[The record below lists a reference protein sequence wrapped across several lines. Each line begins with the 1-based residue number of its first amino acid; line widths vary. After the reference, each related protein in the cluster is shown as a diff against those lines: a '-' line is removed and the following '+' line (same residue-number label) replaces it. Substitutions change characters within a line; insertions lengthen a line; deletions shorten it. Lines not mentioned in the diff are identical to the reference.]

1 MNDDTALVLRTCNAD
16 GTSHG
21 GFVWPNEIGAI
32 VEAPDWDPKPECG
45 AGLHGLLDGWGNYGL
60 LSDALNAKWMI
71 VEVERAW
78 CVDIDQKV
86 KFPACKIV
94 YIGDMAAAMTRMA
107 EYQIKLLLRAAKDG
121 LCTEIASGY
130 SSRAASSGDTSRAAS
145 SGYSSSAASSGDSSS
160 AASSG
165 DTSSAAS
172 SGNSSIAASSGYYSR
187 AASSGY
193 YSIAASSGDSSR
205 AASSGNSSRAAS
217 SGNSSSA
224 ASSGDSSIAASSGD
238 YSSAASSGDY
248 SSAASEGAKT
258 IAMVAGNGGRAK
270 AGADGCIALA
280 WMDNKADR
288 PRIAVGYVGEG
299 IDVDTWYRCD
309 EAGKLVKAES

>member
-1 MNDDTALVLRTCNAD
+1 MAMNDDTALVLRTCNAD

-121 LCTEIASGY
+121 LCTEIASGH
-130 SSRAASSGDTSRAAS
+130 SSRAT
-145 SGYSSSAASSGDSSS
+145 
-160 AASSG
+160 
-165 DTSSAAS
+165 
-172 SGNSSIAASSGYYSR
+172 
-187 AASSGY
+187 
-193 YSIAASSGDSSR
+193 SSGDSSR
-205 AASSGNSSRAAS
+205 AASSG
-217 SGNSSSA
+217 
-224 ASSGDSSIAASSGD
+224 DS
-238 YSSAASSGDY
+238 SSAASSGDY